1 MVGTG
6 RQNSP
11 GLTCERS
18 VVARQSLYV
27 APSPIHDLE
36 HHLLPPKGVCAR
48 VCVCVCVEG
57 VGEGDALYEGVD
69 VMRYMYM
76 YNVCACVHVCVCG
89 CVVVWEGVK
98 V

>member
-11 GLTCERS
+11 GWTCGRS
-18 VVARQSLYV
+18 VVARRSLYV
-27 APSPIHDLE
+27 APSPTHDLE

-48 VCVCVCVEG
+48 VCVCVEG
-57 VGEGDALYEGVD
+57 VGEGDALCEGVD

-76 YNVCACVHVCVCG
+76 YNVCACVCVCVWMCSG
-89 CVVVWEGVK
+89 MGRCEGVK